1 MYGARM
7 KRFYIFPPSRNPRA
21 RRSIAPLL
29 LVAALAMALGACD
42 KCGDW
47 HLGSTQKTCHDTSE
61 TK

>member
-1 MYGARM
+1 MP
-7 KRFYIFPPSRNPRA
+7 PPSVRPLRRA

-29 LVAALAMALGACD
+29 LVAVLATALAGCD

-47 HLGSTQKTCHDTSE
+47 HWGVSPKTCHDTSE